1 MENKV
6 KYSLFAFPLAFIGI
20 PIYIYLPQFLNEIYG
35 LNIGIIGLIL
45 FFSRI
50 LDAFYDPYLGFIS
63 DKYGLTNKSFIVLIS
78 LLLGIFFNL
87 FFYMPYNVT
96 LLYKYIYFS
105 LITITVYFLF
115 SLAYVNYYNI
125 GLFITDITQSKLSS
139 KRESVLFLGILFA
152 SSFPSLIRQ
161 FLSNEIDI
169 FRIYG
174 IVFFLVIICSAVFL
188 PKVKAN
194 RITHEKS
201 SFLEI
206 IPTYWTNKS
215 AKYILILFFLNS
227 IPVAI
232 TSNLLIFYI
241 DIVLKSKQALGSFLI
256 AYFLFAA
263 IGSIIFGFLSKFIE
277 RFRILLY
284 SMILASV
291 AFFFTIFIDSQNRDY
306 FYLISII
313 SGFALGLEMPIIT
326 SIASD
331 IIKNNF
337 KYSNSFFG
345 IWTSISKISLAFAA
359 GIFLPIISNIDNIF
373 PTISVEF
380 KIITLYAIIPLLIKF
395 IVIIFTYNVSKKMGI
410 T

>member
-1 MENKV
+1 
-6 KYSLFAFPLAFIGI
+6 
-20 PIYIYLPQFLNEIYG
+20 
-35 LNIGIIGLIL
+35 
-45 FFSRI
+45 
-50 LDAFYDPYLGFIS
+50 
-63 DKYGLTNKSFIVLIS
+63 
-78 LLLGIFFNL
+78 
-87 FFYMPYNVT
+87 
-96 LLYKYIYFS
+96 
-105 LITITVYFLF
+105 
-115 SLAYVNYYNI
+115 
-125 GLFITDITQSKLSS
+125 
-139 KRESVLFLGILFA
+139 
-152 SSFPSLIRQ
+152 
-161 FLSNEIDI
+161 
-169 FRIYG
+169 
-174 IVFFLVIICSAVFL
+174 
-188 PKVKAN
+188 
-194 RITHEKS
+194 
-201 SFLEI
+201 
-206 IPTYWTNKS
+206 
-215 AKYILILFFLNS
+215 LILFFLNS